1 MTSAARTDVGTIED
15 LHSSATRATG
25 LDDFG
30 DTEYLEPLG
39 ILLDSYRSEAGLTEI
54 GSKMFRFFLKGAL
67 VARLL
72 SEASWKANPGYA
84 DVEVT
89 RPIFVTGLPRTG
101 TTALHRLL
109 AADPAHQGV
118 EMWLAEFPQPRPPR
132 DTWSDNPVYQQIQ
145 AGFEQHHVEN
155 PEFMGLHY
163 MDAGEVEECWQ
174 LLRQSVMSISYE
186 SLAHI
191 PTYSRWLAQQDWTP
205 AYLRH
210 RKNLQLIGLNDP
222 GKRWVLKNP
231 SHLFALDALMAAYPD
246 ALVIQTHRPPSTLIA
261 SMCSLAEHA
270 TPGWSTTF
278 TGEQVGRD
286 QLELWS
292 RGLREFSTAR
302 KRHDPAQ
309 FLDIDFTDLRNDPMG
324 TVERVYAALDTP
336 MSEDA
341 RAAVTALDEESRSGA
356 RKPQHRYQ
364 LADYGLDE
372 ATVEAAFAV

>member
-145 AGFEQHHVEN
+145 AGFEQHHVEIR
-155 PEFMGLHY
+155 
-163 MDAGEVEECWQ
+163 AGD
-174 LLRQSVMSISYE
+174 RQRY
-186 SLAHI
+186 
-191 PTYSRWLAQQDWTP
+191 
-205 AYLRH
+205 
-210 RKNLQLIGLNDP
+210 P
-222 GKRWVLKNP
+222 GKSGP
-231 SHLFALDALMAAYPD
+231 TPD
-246 ALVIQTHRPPSTLIA
+246 VD
-261 SMCSLAEHA
+261 HA
-270 TPGWSTTF
+270 CI
-278 TGEQVGRD
+278 V
-286 QLELWS
+286 
-292 RGLREFSTAR
+292 
-302 KRHDPAQ
+302 
-309 FLDIDFTDLRNDPMG
+309 
-324 TVERVYAALDTP
+324 VE
-336 MSEDA
+336 
-341 RAAVTALDEESRSGA
+341 
-356 RKPQHRYQ
+356 Q
-364 LADYGLDE
+364 LADHG
-372 ATVEAAFAV
+372 